1 MEKSYAQKY
10 ALLEGQHW
18 WFRARRLLLRDL
30 LARLV
35 WPRQP
40 RILEIGVGSGYNL
53 LEIYPSDAR
62 LDGIEPDETLAKVAA
77 ARGPAPV
84 FQASIDRLPSEIL
97 DGFYDGVTM
106 FDVLEHIQDDA
117 HALQIVNRKLRPGGR
132 VILSVPAYLWLW
144 GQQDVANQ
152 HYRRYTLRKLRR
164 KLQAADFT
172 VERMTYF
179 NTFLFPPI
187 AAIRLIARYGRR
199 PHAQEGDFIYARNAS
214 SSVLLTIFVA
224 ERALLRYVN
233 FPFGVSLFAAARK
246 P

>member
-62 LDGIEPDETLAKVAA
+62 LDVIEPDETLAKVAA

-84 FQASIDRLPSEIL
+84 FQASIDRLPSEIR
-97 DGFYDGVTM
+97 DGFYYGLAV
-106 FDVLEHIQDDA
+106 FDALSHTQDD
-117 HALQIVNRKLRPGGR
+117 G
-132 VILSVPAYLWLW
+132 
-144 GQQDVANQ
+144 
-152 HYRRYTLRKLRR
+152 
-164 KLQAADFT
+164 
-172 VERMTYF
+172 
-179 NTFLFPPI
+179 
-187 AAIRLIARYGRR
+187 
-199 PHAQEGDFIYARNAS
+199 
-214 SSVLLTIFVA
+214 
-224 ERALLRYVN
+224 
-233 FPFGVSLFAAARK
+233 
-246 P
+246 